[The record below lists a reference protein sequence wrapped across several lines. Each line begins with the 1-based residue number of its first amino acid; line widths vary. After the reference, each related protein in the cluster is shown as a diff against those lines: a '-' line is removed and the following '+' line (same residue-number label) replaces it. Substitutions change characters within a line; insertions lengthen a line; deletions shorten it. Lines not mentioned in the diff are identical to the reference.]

1 MKSCEIARTCMGLLQ
16 RTVSVTDSRWQLTG
30 ALNGHDLQKLLQQ
43 VYCHLFMDHRVLG
56 LLLLL
61 LRGLLITV
69 TKHWCTLYP
78 ILMYRYGWRK
88 AQHKLPHKMTR
99 TTDNSTTAK
108 MLTDFMLS
116 ANNTTPNTLPCTLL
130 PPSVHRPTLA
140 ELLHLLI
147 GTNPNSLPKSCW
159 REHSPISPDS
169 FPKTISFRTHDI
181 PPPAGPRYRKRKFE
195 NWH

>member
-1 MKSCEIARTCMGLLQ
+1 
-16 RTVSVTDSRWQLTG
+16 
-30 ALNGHDLQKLLQQ
+30 
-43 VYCHLFMDHRVLG
+43 
-56 LLLLL
+56 
-61 LRGLLITV
+61 
-69 TKHWCTLYP
+69 
-78 ILMYRYGWRK
+78 MYRYGWRK

-181 PPPAGPRYRKRKFE
+181 PPPPPAPGIESGNLKTGTRLVAWYSGRTLVFDRRTFPVPRSTCI
-195 NWH
+195 